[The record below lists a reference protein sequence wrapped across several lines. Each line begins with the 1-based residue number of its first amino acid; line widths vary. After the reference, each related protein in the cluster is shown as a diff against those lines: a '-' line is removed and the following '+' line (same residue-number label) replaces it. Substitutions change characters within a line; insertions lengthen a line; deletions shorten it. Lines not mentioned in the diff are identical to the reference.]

1 MTMRECLLLAAA
13 SGCSAPDVDESSTR
27 IDRLEARVAVLE
39 KLAKSPPKFVLL
51 DALSR
56 YLADVY
62 VLQREGAGVNV
73 RTFAEANARL
83 EEVLHAL
90 LEIPDEMAEQ
100 GQQDGAPGH

>member
-56 YLADVY
+56 CLADVY

-90 LEIPDEMAEQ
+90 LELDADHADSSPEW
-100 GQQDGAPGH
+100 

>member
-1 MTMRECLLLAAA
+1 VLLGAAF
-13 SGCSAPDVDESSTR
+13 GCSTSSSDESYEAPSR
-27 IDRLEARVAVLE
+27 IERLEARVAVLE
-39 KLAKSPPKFVLL
+39 RLAKSPPKFVLL

-56 YLADVY
+56 CLADVY
-62 VLQREGAGVNV
+62 VLQREGAGVSV
-73 RTFAEANARL
+73 HTLAEANARL